1 VVVAGETARPQ
12 AQQGDRDDHGH
23 RGHHDGRRRHAAV
36 RMTGV
41 SETEDQYDRE
51 GAESCGE
58 DDPGRCPGSLGGRE
72 YPGLSSAHFPD
83 GTLRP
88 VAETDLITIVVADD
102 QRLIRDGIRVILD
115 HEPGMHVVG
124 EASDGLEAVGVVARL
139 RPRVVLMDIQMPV
152 LDGLQAARRILQ
164 ESRATSVLMLTTFDD
179 DEYIYRALQSGASGF
194 LLKDSPQSQLI
205 GAVRAIAAG
214 GALIDPLTTRRLI
227 GRFASAVRP
236 ARAVPSALS
245 ELTGRELDVLRLVAE
260 GLSNAEIAERLI
272 VEESTVKTHMG
283 HILTKL
289 NLRDRV
295 QAVVLAYETGLVRAE
310 P

>member
-1 VVVAGETARPQ
+1 
-12 AQQGDRDDHGH
+12 
-23 RGHHDGRRRHAAV
+23 
-36 RMTGV
+36 MTGV
-41 SETEDQYDRE
+41 SETEDQNGRE

-58 DDPGRCPGSLGGRE
+58 DDPGRCPGSPGRRE
-72 YPGLSSAHFPD
+72 YPGLSSAHPRN
-83 GTLRP
+83 GTLRS

-115 HEPGMHVVG
+115 HEPGMRVVG

-152 LDGLQAARRILQ
+152 LDGLEAARRILQ
-164 ESRATSVLMLTTFDD
+164 ASRATSVLMLTTFDD
-179 DEYIYRALQSGASGF
+179 DEYIYRALQCGASGF

-236 ARAVPSALS
+236 ARAVPSILS

-260 GLSNAEIAERLI
+260 GLSNAEIAERLV

-295 QAVVLAYETGLVRAE
+295 QAVVLAYETGFVRAE

>member
-1 VVVAGETARPQ
+1 
-12 AQQGDRDDHGH
+12 
-23 RGHHDGRRRHAAV
+23 
-36 RMTGV
+36 MTGV

-51 GAESCGE
+51 GAESYGE
-58 DDPGRCPGSLGGRE
+58 DDSGRCPGSPARRE
-72 YPGLSSAHFPD
+72 YPGLTSAHSRN
-83 GTLRP
+83 GTLRR

-115 HEPGMHVVG
+115 NEPGMRVVG
-124 EASDGLEAVGVVARL
+124 EASDGLEAVGIVARL
-139 RPRVVLMDIQMPV
+139 RPRVVLMDIQMPA
-152 LDGLQAARRILQ
+152 LDGLEAARRILAA
-164 ESRATSVLMLTTFDD
+164 SRATSVLMLTTFDD
-179 DEYIYRALQSGASGF
+179 DEYIYRALQLGASGF

-236 ARAVPSALS
+236 ARAVPSILS
-245 ELTGRELDVLRLVAE
+245 GLTARELDVLRLVAE
-260 GLSNAEIAERLI
+260 GLSNAEIAERLV

-295 QAVVLAYETGLVRAE
+295 QAVVLAYETGFVRAE

>member
-1 VVVAGETARPQ
+1 
-12 AQQGDRDDHGH
+12 
-23 RGHHDGRRRHAAV
+23 
-36 RMTGV
+36 M
-41 SETEDQYDRE
+41 
-51 GAESCGE
+51 
-58 DDPGRCPGSLGGRE
+58 
-72 YPGLSSAHFPD
+72 
-83 GTLRP
+83 
-88 VAETDLITIVVADD
+88 AETDLITIVVADD

-115 HEPGMHVVG
+115 HEPGMRVVG

-152 LDGLQAARRILQ
+152 LDGLEAARRILQ
-164 ESRATSVLMLTTFDD
+164 ASRATSVLMLTTFDD
-179 DEYIYRALQSGASGF
+179 DEYIYRALQCGASGF

-236 ARAVPSALS
+236 ARAVPSILS

-260 GLSNAEIAERLI
+260 GLSNAEIAGRLV

-295 QAVVLAYETGLVRAE
+295 QAVVLAYETGFVRAE

>member
-1 VVVAGETARPQ
+1 
-12 AQQGDRDDHGH
+12 
-23 RGHHDGRRRHAAV
+23 
-36 RMTGV
+36 
-41 SETEDQYDRE
+41 
-51 GAESCGE
+51 
-58 DDPGRCPGSLGGRE
+58 
-72 YPGLSSAHFPD
+72 
-83 GTLRP
+83 
-88 VAETDLITIVVADD
+88 
-102 QRLIRDGIRVILD
+102 
-115 HEPGMHVVG
+115 
-124 EASDGLEAVGVVARL
+124 
-139 RPRVVLMDIQMPV
+139 VLMDIRMPV
-152 LDGLQAARRILQ
+152 LDGLEAARRILQ
-164 ESRATSVLMLTTFDD
+164 ASRATSVLMLTTFDD
-179 DEYIYRALQSGASGF
+179 DEYIYRALQCGASGF

-236 ARAVPSALS
+236 ARAVPSVLS

-260 GLSNAEIAERLI
+260 GLSNAEIAGRLV